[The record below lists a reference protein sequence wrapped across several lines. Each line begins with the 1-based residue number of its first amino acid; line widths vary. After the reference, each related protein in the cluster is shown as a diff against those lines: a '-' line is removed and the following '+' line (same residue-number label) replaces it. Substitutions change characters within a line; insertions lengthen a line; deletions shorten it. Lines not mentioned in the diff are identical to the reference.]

1 MRMARETALPTAT
14 LNLLLCLSESSLTL
28 LSDPLSN
35 LSCLLSSLLTL
46 LSLNTR
52 FNFLNALPTS
62 PPRTAKERAEV
73 VVMGAV

>member
-1 MRMARETALPTAT
+1 MARETALPTAT

-35 LSCLLSSLLTL
+35 LSCRLSSLLTL
-46 LSLNTR
+46 FSLKVRLSILK
-52 FNFLNALPTS
+52 ALPTS
-62 PPRTAKERAEV
+62 PVKTGTERAEV